1 MTNMS
6 AVGHGNCTSLTDLPS
21 KAGAILWFCI
31 LALETFLI
39 VLGNL
44 LAIVL
49 FARNKKLRRKSLFI
63 VINLAFA
70 DLFGGIHV
78 PMDIYLY
85 LGPWGNLWEPS
96 SSKHLY
102 ILQNLF
108 FYGFLLTSIISAA
121 LISGERLHAIRCPL
135 RHRKLSVREYCIVI
149 FISWALAF
157 ILSAVFTVLLFTTT
171 RRLAYNFL
179 MSFFLTALLVVCG
192 CNISIWRAFKSQH
205 TQLQQQLN
213 RSSQNQRLTK
223 TVVIVSLITLFSWFP
238 MIILAYCTT
247 DDDGPVDSSTT
258 SFHSFWFVYALSVAN
273 SFVNPILYALKIPG
287 FRQVLCFSCSKRQ
300 VMVISGNNKRGHD
313 AEAITLSFT
322 ANLPKLK
329 LETVCCESPSNHDKE
344 VYNTKL

>member
-6 AVGHGNCTSLTDLPS
+6 AVWNFTFLTDLPS
-21 KAGAILWFCI
+21 KAGAILWCFI

-44 LAIVL
+44 LTIVL

-85 LGPWGNLWEPS
+85 LGPWGNLWAS
-96 SSKHLY
+96 SSFKHLY

-157 ILSAVFTVLLFTTT
+157 ILSTVFTLLLFITT
-171 RRLAYNFL
+171 RRLAFNFL

-205 TQLQQQLN
+205 THLQQRLN
-213 RSSQNQRLTK
+213 KSSQNQRLTK
-223 TVVIVSLITLFSWFP
+223 TVVIVSLITLLSWCP
-238 MIILAYCTT
+238 MIILIYSTT
-247 DDDGPVDSSTT
+247 DDGPVNSSAIY
-258 SFHSFWFVYALSVAN
+258 FHSLWFVYALSVAN

-287 FRQVLCFSCSKRQ
+287 FKQVLSFSCSKRQ
-300 VMVISGNNKRGHD
+300 MMVISGNSKRGHD
-313 AEAITLSFT
+313 AEAVTLSFT
-322 ANLPKLK
+322 ANLPKLT
-329 LETVCCESPSNHDKE
+329 LETVFCDSPSNHDKE
-344 VYNTKL
+344 VYDTKL